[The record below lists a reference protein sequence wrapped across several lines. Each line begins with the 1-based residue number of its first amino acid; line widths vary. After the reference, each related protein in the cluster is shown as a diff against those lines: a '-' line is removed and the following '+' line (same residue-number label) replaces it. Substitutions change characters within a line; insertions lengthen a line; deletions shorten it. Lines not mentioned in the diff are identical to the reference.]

1 MAKFFTFILCFL
13 LITSNSFSNTII
25 GSIKDKSGKEL
36 AYSSILIKG
45 TAKGT
50 TANSKGNYSLS
61 VEKNGTY
68 VLVCQHIGYKSV
80 EKKITVNSAEE
91 TVDFELE
98 QQEYKLTDV
107 VVNSNSVDPAY
118 EIIKQAIKKR
128 EFYLNEIKKFECEVY
143 IKGQM
148 QLRDY
153 PKKFMGE
160 KVDFEDGDTSKKK
173 MLFLSETFAKYT
185 VDKPKDE
192 KIEIVSTRV
201 SGNSNG
207 LGFSNPQIISF
218 YENNIMLGSSLNPR
232 GFISPICNNA
242 LNYYK
247 YKFMGTFY
255 ENGKEINRIK
265 VIPKR
270 KYEPLF
276 SGYISITE
284 NDWRIYNV

>member
-173 MLFLSETFAKYT
+173 MLFYL
-185 VDKPKDE
+185 KP
-192 KIEIVSTRV
+192 
-201 SGNSNG
+201 
-207 LGFSNPQIISF
+207 L
-218 YENNIMLGSSLNPR
+218 LNT
-232 GFISPICNNA
+232 
-242 LNYYK
+242 L
-247 YKFMGTFY
+247 
-255 ENGKEINRIK
+255 
-265 VIPKR
+265 
-270 KYEPLF
+270 
-276 SGYISITE
+276 
-284 NDWRIYNV
+284 